1 MKHNG
6 LYIILPSVVA
16 FALLLTGCGSVGQTV
31 EDVAQEEAVEQ
42 IEIVEAEIDE
52 KDGEDVQPEME
63 EIGDKAEPVEA
74 SDTDVR
80 EAAAEV
86 QTDRQTESTVA
97 NVNSGTADASGGA
110 QYPVIGGSES
120 VDEDSGSHGVIGVT
134 GGGGQGVH
142 VHNYSRQVVAPTCS
156 QQGYTVF
163 TCSCGDSYIGN
174 YRAATGQHRWV
185 PDYDYIPVYECAELC
200 ICNKCGKDI
209 TDMTLEDH
217 YFIDGCFGSW
227 RSAYVN
233 VQVGTSYEIV
243 DFHCEDC
250 GKIRGDD

>member
-6 LYIILPSVVA
+6 LYIILATVIA

-74 SDTDVR
+74 SDADVR

-174 YRAATGQHRWV
+174 YTPATGQHRWV
-185 PDYDYIPVYECAELC
+185 LDYAEVPVYEKRG
-200 ICNKCGKDI
+200 IHVCNVCGKDI
-209 TDMTLEDH
+209 TDMTLGDH
-217 YFIDGCFGSW
+217 YFIDGCLGSW
-227 RSAYVN
+227 RSATIQVE
-233 VQVGTSYEIV
+233 VGTSYEV
-243 DFHCEDC
+243 VGCHCGDC
-250 GKIRGDD
+250 GKVAGE